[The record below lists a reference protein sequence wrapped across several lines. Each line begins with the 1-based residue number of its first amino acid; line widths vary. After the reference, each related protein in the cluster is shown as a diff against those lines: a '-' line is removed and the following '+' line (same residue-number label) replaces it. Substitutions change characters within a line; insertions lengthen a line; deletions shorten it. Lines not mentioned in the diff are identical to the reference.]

1 MHNGSLGA
9 ADAQLAAVFAS
20 WVQAAVTARAVLYQ
34 RWMCLQWDRAQKG
47 ALTVKPVAGAD

>member
-20 WVQAAVTARAVLYQ
+20 WVQAAVTARAVLHQ